1 MLRYF
6 VVAIERLS
14 RGAGVLAGVLLAV
27 AMVVVCQMI
36 FMRYVLGAPTSWQTD
51 IVVFS
56 ATAAIFIGAP
66 YVLLTRGHVGVEVIE
81 LLLRDSALRRLKLVA
96 AILGLAFC
104 VVMAVASGMYWYAA
118 WEGGWTTPTIDAIAL
133 WIPLAPMVL
142 GFILL
147 CLQYVVEI
155 LKLCSPGEYA

>member
-1 MLRYF
+1 MLRNF

-14 RGAGVLAGVLLAV
+14 RAAGVLAGGLLIV

-36 FMRYVLGAPTSWQTD
+36 FMRYVFRAPTSWQTD
-51 IVVFS
+51 VVVFS

-81 LLLRDSALRRLKLVA
+81 LLLRNNALRRLKLAA

-104 VVMAVASGMYWYAA
+104 IIMAVASGMYWYAA
-118 WEGGWTTPTIDAIAL
+118 WDGDWTTPTIDAISL

-147 CLQYVVEI
+147 SLQYVVEI

>member
-1 MLRYF
+1 MLRGF
-6 VVAIERLS
+6 VAATERLS
-14 RGAGVLAGVLLAV
+14 RAAGVLAAILLVV

-36 FMRYVLGAPTSWQTD
+36 FMRYVFRAPTSWQTEV
-51 IVVFS
+51 VVFS

-81 LLLRDSALRRLKLVA
+81 LLLRDNALRRLRLVA
-96 AILGLAFC
+96 ALLGLAFC
-104 VVMAVASGMYWYAA
+104 LIMAVASGIYWYAA
-118 WEGGWTTPTIDAIAL
+118 WDGGWTTPTIDAISL

-147 CLQYVVEI
+147 SLQYVVEI
-155 LKLCSPGEYA
+155 IKIQSPGEYA